1 MKKRT
6 SFALICVLLFSLL
19 LTTSCNLF
27 HPQIQSTTP
36 ESTATETPSD
46 TAEPDTVTVADYEDV
61 ISIYRMAVEHL
72 GKYYNL
78 YPQEFADD
86 MYATE
91 ITNATDEVKNIY
103 QSIFMPCF
111 YLYMHE
117 FGEKYQS
124 HGINAFGY
132 TVFDINNN
140 GTDEL
145 VLMSDECDLIAI
157 FAMVDNKVT
166 LVFNDPKDMMYF
178 ISTDGSLKCRYQEY
192 IGTDQLYHYFERTYT
207 WQNDDTL
214 VDAGAIAKEEPLDA
228 HLHRAGELAITKQN
242 IPSPFVRLMGPLT
255 LQKPGIMTWEWGDNI
270 YRDRYNVG
278 VEIGGDFTQ
287 SRVQLN
293 VLIKGTDDISVRD
306 AKREGDVVYFED
318 EKAGGRIEFNAQS
331 VWVIV
336 DKSKDGSFPTGAWLL
351 EYVSYIKG

>member
-1 MKKRT
+1 MKKQA
-6 SFALICVLLFSLL
+6 SFAMVCALLFSLL

-27 HPQIQSTTP
+27 QPQDQSFTP
-36 ESTATETPSD
+36 ESTSTEAPSD
-46 TAEPDTVTVADYEDV
+46 VVTPETMTVASYEDV
-61 ISIYRMAVEHL
+61 ISIYRMAVAHL

-86 MYATE
+86 MYAAE
-91 ITNATDEVKNIY
+91 IANAADEVKTVY

-117 FGEKYQS
+117 FGEEYQR

-145 VLMSDECDLIAI
+145 VLMTDECDLIAI

-166 LVFNDPKDMMYF
+166 LVFNKPKDMMYF
-178 ISTDGSLKCRYQEY
+178 ISSDGSLKYRYQEY
-192 IGTDQLYHYFERTYT
+192 IATDGTYHYCERTYT
-207 WQNDDTL
+207 WQENDTL
-214 VDAGAIAKEEPLDA
+214 VDTGEEKAFLNVYA
-228 HLHRAGELAITKQN
+228 HRADKLAITKQN

-255 LQKPGIMTWEWGDNI
+255 LQKPEIMTWEWSDTP
-270 YRDRYNVG
+270 YRDRYDVG
-278 VEIGGDFTQ
+278 VEIWGEFTQ
-287 SRVQLN
+287 NRVQLN
-293 VLIKGTDDISVRD
+293 VLIQGADDISVRD
-306 AKREGDVVYFED
+306 AKRDSDIVYFED
-318 EKAGGRIEFNAQS
+318 EKSGGRIEFNAQS

-336 DKSKDGSFPTGAWLL
+336 DLSKDSNFPTGAWLL
-351 EYVSYIKG
+351 EYVSYVKG